1 MLTTLSGRGSRVQS
15 SYVCSACLD
24 TLRDPSNQLHLAP
37 GRRVP
42 VRSFQSSRK
51 SPERLLTIKRPGDP
65 KKARSLRQ
73 ARDKAEESQAES
85 WDKQLRKLKE
95 AFVAEQDGGDL
106 TLTKEQRGDVV
117 GSSDTP
123 PKPSK
128 QKKKSDNVAG
138 SSDTSTKPS
147 KQEEKSGGVGS
158 ANTSPKPSKQK
169 KKPESPTKTNDKTGA
184 TASAGLEAS
193 NIEDA
198 FERIGNK
205 LTLKKSPRD
214 EDIHAAKKQADP
226 KNKGS
231 IGLQVDATAKSGIVL
246 PPRPS
251 QSALRKRRLA
261 LHKKDG
267 RHRVGKGSKSK
278 AAKFSVVRAVKA
290 TTHNA
295 IEGLSS
301 NGRVVGTIDT
311 SALKLNAV
319 DRELPPVPR
328 LSYGLDR
335 VLFNPGVYHLQ
346 DPRSQVYNFDPY
358 LQKIMPVAE
367 FDFTL
372 LKRFVTSSRDQN
384 LLQATKDEGKKYTG
398 STSSMTSALSH
409 FHYLLSQWRP
419 INVGNLTKNF
429 PTDSDNFTTFSRIPA
444 AMFLRWKDGVYA
456 IDADK
461 EFDTSNVLSMLGQ
474 SMEKLLTL
482 STDDYEKYR
491 KSNSE
496 SVSETSR
503 TESEAYHYSTMGDF
517 LMRSQLD
524 AYDPRV
530 PGSGMF
536 DLKTRAVIS
545 IRMDV
550 AAYEEGKDY
559 EIRNRHGEWQSF
571 EREYYDMIRAAF
583 MKYSL
588 QVRIGRMDG
597 IFVAFH
603 NTQRIFGFQYISLP
617 EMDLALHGTDD
628 LTLGDSEFKTSLQ
641 LLNTVLDRATAR
653 WPEQSLRLFVE
664 TRGKKGDP
672 TYMYIFAKPVEES
685 RIEAIQSSNKAKI
698 EEFERRVLGLSSED
712 PESVEQ
718 VVSEWEALRSDIQ
731 NNLVQDEDD
740 TGSSVGTK
748 APEETVHVNEEA
760 PPSPWNDRNTEIASS
775 TESVEDI
782 TNEVREAE
790 RQSVDKPTGRSLS
803 ETLWNLIPS
812 FRKASAES
820 SISEAPSASTSS
832 VDDTNAQSGPST
844 SDTTTASN
852 SNQEFIDEDAA
863 QPEDSVDGKIKDLTS
878 EEENS
883 NDAEFAAN
891 ASSVTASSDK
901 SPPAESQSNVLAM
914 YLTIRNKVNGGVVT
928 RPNNLQSSDT
938 WTVEYALA
946 EVADPKKAKLLY
958 DACKVR
964 RKMVYYRSKDG
975 ETLWNQKFMADIRRY
990 TAEGKAHRQRADK
1003 SQTSEPPKVLKIDP
1017 EDLKNWQRWTE
1028 KRSPEEKREQ

>member
-1 MLTTLSGRGSRVQS
+1 MSYTCHKSYIGWWFWMLPGQVLFSKLVKSLRSLLP
-15 SYVCSACLD
+15 Y

-398 STSSMTSALSH
+398 STSSMT
-409 FHYLLSQWRP
+409 
-419 INVGNLTKNF
+419 
-429 PTDSDNFTTFSRIPA
+429 
-444 AMFLRWKDGVYA
+444 WKDGVYA

-461 EFDTSNVLSMLGQ
+461 EFDTSNVLSML
-474 SMEKLLTL
+474 
-482 STDDYEKYR
+482 DDYEKYR

-559 EIRNRHGEWQSF
+559 EIRNRHGEW
-571 EREYYDMIRAAF
+571 
-583 MKYSL
+583 
-588 QVRIGRMDG
+588 
-597 IFVAFH
+597 H
-603 NTQRIFGFQYISLP
+603 LP